1 MRPGTQEINDGID
14 PAALRKLSNQV
25 RDLLRFHLSMGV
37 SVYPAKEKFRSLF
50 IQKTPAP
57 SAAIS
62 RASART
68 ISKTPVPSLA
78 AVRQQIAECSQ
89 CALAQNRLGQVSGRG
104 AERPQLMVVGDW
116 SHQQRASFSEDV
128 LFGIDEDSMLR
139 RMIQAIGLSADKIYV
154 VNAVKCCPHDRQPDA
169 ACARLCFAHLSREIM
184 ALKPV
189 LFLAMGEVAT
199 SSLIGASGPL
209 VRLRGRFYP
218 YRYPDG
224 TPARV
229 MPTFHP
235 RFLLRN
241 PEMKKIVW
249 QDLQMIQRQLNK

>member
-1 MRPGTQEINDGID
+1 MQSGAQEITDGID
-14 PAALRKLSNQV
+14 PATLRKLSGQV
-25 RDLLRFHLSMGV
+25 RDLLRFHLSMGI

-57 SAAIS
+57 SAVMS
-62 RASART
+62 RSSTRT
-68 ISKTPVPSLA
+68 ISQAPAPLLA
-78 AVRQQIAECSQ
+78 AVRQQIAGCDQ
-89 CALAQNRLGQVSGRG
+89 CMLAQNRLGQVFGRG
-104 AERPQLMVVGDW
+104 AEKPQLMVVGDW
-116 SHQQRASFSEDV
+116 SHQQGSSFSEDI
-128 LFGIDEDSMLR
+128 LFGVDEDRMLR

-154 VNAVKCCPHDRQPDA
+154 GNAIKCCPRDGQPDA

-184 ALKPV
+184 AVKPS
-189 LFLAMGEVAT
+189 LLLSMGEVAAA
-199 SSLIGASGPL
+199 SLIEVSGPL

-235 RFLLRN
+235 RFLLEN
-241 PEMKKIVW
+241 PEMKKMVW